1 MSLLAE
7 ALARLQ
13 QAGDP
18 RYAGM
23 SHSEL
28 MMLRNQYPGTSNMQ
42 NVLAPYE
49 HRAFAREQAQNKP
62 ISTAITMP
70 FLIPGYTA
78 AKALGLHGAR
88 SEPSLDQI
96 KQGYT
101 GLAEGLLS
109 LMK

>member
-13 QAGDP
+13 QVGNPEYASMPHSDLYQM
-18 RYAGM
+18 RY
-23 SHSEL
+23 
-28 MMLRNQYPGTSNMQ
+28 QQPTKQ
-42 NVLAPYE
+42 NEIAPYE
-49 HRAFAREQAQNKP
+49 HRAFAREWTQENPLLA
-62 ISTAITMP
+62 SVSLP
-70 FLIPGYTA
+70 FAIPGYTA
-78 AKALGLHGAR
+78 YKAMGFGNTR
-88 SEPSLDQI
+88 SQPSMDQI